1 MTIKEI
7 ENFCRQDQKK
17 YELREN
23 MEFINWYK
31 DIQRKGYTKF
41 MKLDEM
47 QFLINN
53 IVIWYELKYPDRA
66 LKIENGI
73 KEFKFKNIEKIQEH
87 MNTKQLLYRLQDNQ
101 ITLLE
106 GLYRGSGVGHVPIYQ
121 NGRKVDEEDAIFVR
135 LVEKEKKDDFSVL
148 ANSKTGN
155 IYSNVDLRDYIGEMK
170 VNLEGL
176 LYILKENYADELDSN
191 ELEKVL
197 FNHECDL
204 ELRNKLLQLVAL
216 KILYSKNT
224 KPEYGYIRAE
234 RFIEEFNNSFNLA
247 LSDDEITAIIE
258 KDYNTSNTIY
268 VFQNNL
274 TIKRKY
280 ELEKYLKKQIELHD
294 LSEEDYNYL
303 EFAKKLSLENILSS
317 MNFYRDNA
325 SWISH
330 ISLSDFIMREY
341 ACTKDEAERRIDEVK
356 NIIIYEK
363 NKTKEL
369 IHTQKKMVKKMQKY
383 M

>member
-197 FNHECDL
+197 YNHECDL

-258 KDYNTSNTIY
+258 KDYNTSNTTY

>member
-148 ANSKTGN
+148 ANNQTGN
-155 IYSNVDLRDYIGEMK
+155 IYSNVHLRDYIGEMK

-330 ISLSDFIMREY
+330 ISLSNFIMREY

>member
-87 MNTKQLLYRLQDNQ
+87 MNTEQLLYRLQDNQ

-258 KDYNTSNTIY
+258 KDYNTSNTTY

>member
-73 KEFKFKNIEKIQEH
+73 KELKFKNIEKIQEH

-197 FNHECDL
+197 YNHECDL

-258 KDYNTSNTIY
+258 KDYNTSNTTY